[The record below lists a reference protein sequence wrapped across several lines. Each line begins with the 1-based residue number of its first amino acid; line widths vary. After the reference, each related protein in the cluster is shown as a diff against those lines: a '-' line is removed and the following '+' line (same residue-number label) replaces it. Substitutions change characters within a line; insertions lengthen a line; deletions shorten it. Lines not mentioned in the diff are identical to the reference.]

1 MAPLTSAIGVRFMR
15 RTDTPHNPLIC
26 YSGAADP
33 EWVIGSVPNG
43 GYVLALIVQ
52 ACLEN
57 QAGTAHPDP
66 LHVSAQY
73 LRPTNPS
80 AIEVR
85 VRILKRGRNFINIIA
100 DLVQRGRT
108 CITAHLIFGK
118 IPLSTGPVIDTSSGY
133 SRRHPLHAH
142 PSETAVSLMSNL
154 AGFAHRVKWAPDPHF
169 LSQNDSDS
177 PDRHATTGGGLA
189 VWGAWIELVD
199 KDERLTPASLAFF
212 ADCVENMLTLFPSSV
227 TGVDK
232 NNLCVPLRFRP
243 ARTCHLLKDCAFSSW
258 LPTLSLA
265 VQWKAPTP
273 RPSAMHSARTV
284 GVYVVSGF
292 PSPPQT
298 RHDTFV
304 EIWTAPSNIGEGP
317 AVDGWRDSQVC
328 LAIATQMQILVS
340 GTQFEKAGA
349 KL

>member
-15 RTDTPHNPLIC
+15 RADTLQNPLIC

-57 QAGTAHPDP
+57 QAGTSHPDP
-66 LHVSAQY
+66 LHVSANY
-73 LRPTNPS
+73 LRPTSPS

-85 VRILKRGRNFINIIA
+85 LRILKRGRNFINIIA
-100 DLVQRGRT
+100 DLVQRGHT

-118 IPLSTGPVIDTSSGY
+118 IPLSTGPVIDPSSGY

-154 AGFAHRVKWAPDPHF
+154 AGFAHRVKWATDPYF
-169 LSQNDSDS
+169 LAQNDPDS
-177 PDRHATTGGGLA
+177 PERHVATGGGRA
-189 VWGAWIELVD
+189 VWGAWIELVN
-199 KDERLTPASLAFF
+199 KDERLTPAALAFF

-232 NNLCVPLRFRP
+232 NNF
-243 ARTCHLLKDCAFSSW
+243 W

-265 VQWKAPTP
+265 VQWKAPIP
-273 RPSAMHSARTV
+273 QPSAMHSARTV

-317 AVDGWRDSQVC
+317 VVDGWRDSQVC